1 MTLSVG
7 DSAPDV
13 MFGLRDDEQ
22 VLLSHYW
29 RDKAVVVAFLR
40 HFG

>member
-7 DSAPDV
+7 DAAPNV
-13 MFGLRDDEQ
+13 VFGRGDGEH
-22 VLLSHYW
+22 VELSHYW
-29 RDKAVVVAFLR
+29 SEKPVVVAFLR